1 MATIL
6 VLTEEPL
13 LTGDVAQLQ
22 RLHPG
27 AVFHVLVPKDPSR
40 SVVASFI
47 DHLSLGELR
56 EAWDALIQEEDPQD
70 SIQDDARETLHLS
83 LQRLQR
89 AGIEHD
95 GYVLPGDPVQALPQ
109 AVHNLRADELVVI
122 TRPHAVEDTFHTDW
136 ASRARQEL
144 GLPVLHL
151 YAGMNRLG

>member
-13 LTGDVAQLQ
+13 LAADVQQLQ
-22 RLHPG
+22 QLHPG
-27 AVFHVLVPKDPSR
+27 GAFHVLVPRDPGR

-56 EAWDALIQEEDPQD
+56 EAWDALTHDPDQPP
-70 SIQDDARETLHLS
+70 SGTDAQETLRQS
-83 LQRLQR
+83 LDQLDA
-89 AGIEHD
+89 AGLEHD
-95 GYVLPGDPVQALPQ
+95 GHVLPGDPVAALPQ
-109 AVHNLRADELVVI
+109 AVHNLGATELVVV